1 MELNCIIITN
11 ATVFWGRSYTQI
23 HSAAVEKRNF
33 INLNKVMSAYARHMV
48 VLQISPGFGKVE
60 IELISTSNSVV
71 KYTHRQST
79 IKQYN

>member
-1 MELNCIIITN
+1 MQRFL
-11 ATVFWGRSYTQI
+11 GRSYRQI

-48 VLQISPGFGKVE
+48 AVQISPGFRKVE
-60 IELISTSNSVV
+60 IHLISTSNSVV